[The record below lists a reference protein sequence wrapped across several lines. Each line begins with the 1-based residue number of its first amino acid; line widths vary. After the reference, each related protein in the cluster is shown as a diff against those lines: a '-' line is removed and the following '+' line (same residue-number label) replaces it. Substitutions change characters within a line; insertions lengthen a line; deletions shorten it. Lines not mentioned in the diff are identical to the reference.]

1 MAITKV
7 DRNEWLKAGAQKFA
21 TKGLDGINV
30 ERLAK
35 QLKCNKSSFYWHF
48 QTKENFLHELIH
60 YWFEHSTSPMVHE
73 LKKETDSKKR
83 FRRFIQLSFEDKSRK
98 DFMFHLRKIGE
109 RDHNVKQLLQQL
121 NDERLSFMTLLIQ
134 DLGYTQEIAHKK
146 AQILMLFYLG
156 WYELNKSTL
165 ANTENEIA
173 DALLLIN
180 DFITF

>member
-35 QLKCNKSSFYWHF
+35 HLKCNKSSFYWHF
-48 QTKENFLHELIH
+48 KTKDNFLNELIH
-60 YWFEHSTSPMVHE
+60 YWFEHSTSPILQE
-73 LKKETDSKKR
+73 LNKETDSKKR
-83 FRRFIQLSFEDKSRK
+83 FKSFIQLSFEDKSRK
-98 DFMFHLRKIGE
+98 DFMFYLRTLGE
-109 RDHNVKQLLQQL
+109 RDNNTKQLLQQL
-121 NDERLSFMTLLIQ
+121 SDERLSFITLLIQ
-134 DLGYTQEIAHKK
+134 DLGYSHEIAHKK

-156 WYELNKSTL
+156 WYELNKSTSP
-165 ANTENEIA
+165 NTENEIA

-180 DFITF
+180 DFINF